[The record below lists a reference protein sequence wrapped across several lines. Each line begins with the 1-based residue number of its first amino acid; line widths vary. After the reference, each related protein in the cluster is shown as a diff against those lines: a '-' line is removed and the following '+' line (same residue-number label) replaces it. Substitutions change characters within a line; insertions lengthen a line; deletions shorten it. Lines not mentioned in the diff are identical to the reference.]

1 MTALVILAA
10 VVLALL
16 LLCQVRLGAA
26 ADYAPGELRVRVR
39 AGPLGFQVYPRP
51 ERGKKRSR
59 RKGPEKPAEKPDLLP
74 LLRQY
79 LPLIAEA
86 AGRLRRKIR
95 IDRFTLDFTAGAG
108 DPASAALLFGG
119 ANALIGMLWPLVEQ
133 NFDVRERRIRTRAD
147 FSAPRPE
154 AALSAAATLT
164 VGQALGLALGLAPR
178 LWKQAGASRPGA
190 ERAPAEKQKEAV

>member
-26 ADYAPGELRVRVR
+26 ADYAAGGLRVRVR

-59 RKGPEKPAEKPDLLP
+59 RKGPETPAEKPDLLP

-164 VGQALGLALGLAPR
+164 VGQAQGLAPR

>member
-26 ADYAPGELRVRVR
+26 VDYAAGGLRVRVR

-59 RKGPEKPAEKPDLLP
+59 RKGPETPAEKPDLLP

-154 AALSAAATLT
+154 AVLSAAATLT
-164 VGQALGLALGLAPR
+164 VGQALGLAPR

>member
-26 ADYAPGELRVRVR
+26 ADYAAGGLRVRVR

-59 RKGPEKPAEKPDLLP
+59 RKGPETPAEKPDLLP

-133 NFDVRERRIRTRAD
+133 NFNVRDRSIRTRVD
-147 FSAPRPE
+147 FTAQRPE
-154 AALSAAATLT
+154 IALSAAATLT
-164 VGQALGLALGLAPR
+164 AAQAISLALRLA
-178 LWKQAGASRPGA
+178 AGFLKANWASRPGA